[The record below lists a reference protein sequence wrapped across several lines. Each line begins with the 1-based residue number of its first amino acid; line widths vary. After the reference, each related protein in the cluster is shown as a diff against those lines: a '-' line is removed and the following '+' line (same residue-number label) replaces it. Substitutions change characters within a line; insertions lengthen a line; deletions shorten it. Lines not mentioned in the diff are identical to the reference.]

1 MDRNGWVTYTDCKI
15 SKAGVFPYRGASV
28 GHGEDPNEIIKVYRP
43 FSEMSK
49 AAKSFENIP
58 VLDGHEM
65 IGKDTA
71 ANSQNTPYDR
81 RRADGVL
88 FNVRAEDGAYFGDLK
103 IWSENLI
110 KKIDGGQKELS
121 LGYYCKFE
129 PASGTYEN
137 DDFSYIQKDL
147 CGNHIASVRRARCGG
162 DVKVQD
168 GDDMKEGENLV
179 MDSFDLEISGSSE
192 AEDEFVDFRDIEK
205 AVASSDLSAEQKE
218 SLMKK
223 LSKSKYERNTKQA
236 HEDKKKR
243 EISMPVGDGDLNKT
257 KGEDMA
263 DNEKIKTACD
273 EDKRKQID
281 EIGGML
287 KGKIDEELWR
297 TVMKKAEDLA
307 YKASETSKA
316 DDGDE
321 DPKKEQKSDDN
332 KAGDEGEK
340 EDEKSDKE
348 KKTEKEGEKAQD
360 SAEELLK
367 KVSEVVKSEV
377 KSAMDSFEEKFQK
390 SQRKGITPWMPAQDS
405 ADTGGDDKAF
415 KEIFG
420 K

>member
-1 MDRNGWVTYTDCKI
+1 
-15 SKAGVFPYRGASV
+15 
-28 GHGEDPNEIIKVYRP
+28 
-43 FSEMSK
+43 
-49 AAKSFENIP
+49 
-58 VLDGHEM
+58 
-65 IGKDTA
+65 
-71 ANSQNTPYDR
+71 
-81 RRADGVL
+81 
-88 FNVRAEDGAYFGDLK
+88 
-103 IWSENLI
+103 
-110 KKIDGGQKELS
+110 
-121 LGYYCKFE
+121 
-129 PASGTYEN
+129 
-137 DDFSYIQKDL
+137 
-147 CGNHIASVRRARCGG
+147 
-162 DVKVQD
+162 
-168 GDDMKEGENLV
+168 
-179 MDSFDLEISGSSE
+179 
-192 AEDEFVDFRDIEK
+192 
-205 AVASSDLSAEQKE
+205 
-218 SLMKK
+218 
-223 LSKSKYERNTKQA
+223 
-236 HEDKKKR
+236 
-243 EISMPVGDGDLNKT
+243 MPVGDGDLNKT

-340 EDEKSDKE
+340 EDGKSDKE
-348 KKTEKEGEKAQD
+348 KGEKEGKKAQN

-390 SQRKGITPWMPAQDS
+390 TQRKGITPWMPAQDS

-415 KEIFG
+415 REIFG